1 MPPFVR
7 ELSAIAAALVTG
19 GAAVHVLTEDSTANW
34 VDGATKYGS
43 NWATNPQSGLVLGA
57 IAAVAVCVVVASRG
71 SRRSGWAAVATF
83 GALIVGATLLPRWVD
98 GTGLLQ
104 VLQIVR
110 ALAAGAMLGS
120 AVAAAWGRLA
130 WQAGLTAGVLTAALS
145 AAFRNTPW
153 LQFTTVD
160 DAHAVQLAH
169 HEPNWWLLGTALVVA
184 IAAAATTQSEFRL
197 QRPNQRAAAFALGG
211 ILAFAVIDRLL
222 GEWVSSAAIGDR
234 PLLWRAVFVSVA
246 ILLAVALVLATVAQ
260 PSNGRFALVALA
272 VAAAVAILVRD
283 MRWEPLSIGTTW
295 LILAALL
302 ATIVGTRA
310 SGVRPNA
317 LIGLGVVAIV
327 PLLSTLWP
335 DFGTD
340 CIGLLLRIV
349 LVGLG
354 AGYALGSTYSSES
367 PFAAVGLAI
376 LSASSTLVAAAS
388 TPVSGRINFAYVEH
402 ATEGAV
408 ASLDG
413 PNVNEF
419 RLAGLAML
427 VVVVVCTAGVA
438 EMRRVSGTAKPV
450 GFGPAR

>member
-1 MPPFVR
+1 MPPVVR
-7 ELSAIAAALVTG
+7 ELIAIAAALVTG
-19 GAAVHVLTEDSTANW
+19 GAAVHVLTDDSTANW
-34 VDGATKYGS
+34 VDGATSYGS
-43 NWATNPQSGLVLGA
+43 NWATNAQSGLVLGA
-57 IAAVAVCVVVASRG
+57 VATVVACVVVASRG
-71 SRRSGWAAVATF
+71 SRRSGWAAVAAF
-83 GALIVGATLLPRWVD
+83 GALVVGATLLPRSFD
-98 GTGLLQ
+98 STGLLQ
-104 VLQIVR
+104 VMQIVR

-120 AVAAAWGRLA
+120 AAAAAWGRVA

-145 AAFRNTPW
+145 ATFRNTPW

-160 DAHAVQLAH
+160 DAHAVKLAH
-169 HEPNWWLLGTALVVA
+169 HEPNWWLLGAAVIVA
-184 IAAAATTQSEFRL
+184 VAAAGTTQSEFRL
-197 QRPNQRAAAFALGG
+197 QRPNQRAAVVAIGG
-211 ILAFAVIDRLL
+211 ILAFAVVDRLL
-222 GEWVSSAAIGDR
+222 GEWIYRAVIGDR
-234 PLLWRAVFVSVA
+234 SLLWVAVFVSVA

-295 LILAALL
+295 LIVAALL

-340 CIGLLLRIV
+340 GVGLLLRIV

-354 AGYALGSTYSSES
+354 AGYALGSTYPGES

-376 LSASSTLVAAAS
+376 LLASSTLVAAAS

-402 ATEGAV
+402 ATEGAI

-413 PNVNEF
+413 ANVNEF

-427 VVVVVCTAGVA
+427 VVVVVSTVGVA
-438 EMRRVSGTAKPV
+438 AMRRASGTAKPV